1 MKFDHTKI
9 PHVHVIDDNGKEIC
23 IRLDKNED
31 ESGKKYTKKE
41 IHELKKNSA

>member
-9 PHVHVIDDNGKEIC
+9 PHIHVIDDNNKEIC

-41 IHELKKNSA
+41 IHELTKKSA

>member
-9 PHVHVIDDNGKEIC
+9 PHIHVIDDNNKEIC

-31 ESGKKYTKKE
+31 ESEKN
-41 IHELKKNSA
+41 ILKKKLEN